1 MDIHSNIRYSKCM
14 LKYIHRHILLL
25 LCIYTYTYFINNK
38 HIHTAFILFYF
49 FLSIFIQ
56 SWNPTI
62 FGHSNQIF
70 NKFWIVMMKKSY
82 HQKIWMWLRYVN
94 NIFHKLDAKTEYLL
108 TEMILY
114 EGYDGKKLK
123 QKGFMKSHP
132 SRLPRISSLYI
143 LEALVSEFLL

>member
-1 MDIHSNIRYSKCM
+1 MESNNFWTQQSNFQQILDSDDEEELSPENMDENVWKRYR
-14 LKYIHRHILLL
+14 LVEW
-25 LCIYTYTYFINNK
+25 TEDV
-38 HIHTAFILFYF
+38 
-49 FLSIFIQ
+49 
-56 SWNPTI
+56 TI
-62 FGHSNQIF
+62 
-70 NKFWIVMMKKSY
+70 
-82 HQKIWMWLRYVN
+82 MWLRYVN